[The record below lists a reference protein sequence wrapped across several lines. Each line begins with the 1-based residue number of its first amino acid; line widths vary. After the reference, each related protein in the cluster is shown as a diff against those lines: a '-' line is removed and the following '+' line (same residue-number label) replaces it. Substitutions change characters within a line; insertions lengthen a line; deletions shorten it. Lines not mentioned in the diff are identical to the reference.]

1 MLNSL
6 FYMAAR
12 VRDNVH
18 DVANSGESSRWW
30 QRDAVTLFLDISVD
44 GDGNRW
50 IPGDHGFA
58 LAADPSAPDDAIWCC
73 HGDAGGIG

>member
-18 DVANSGESSRWW
+18 DVANPGESSRWW
-30 QRDAVTLFLDISVD
+30 QCDAVTLFLDISVD

-73 HGDAGGIG
+73 HGDAEGIG

>member
-18 DVANSGESSRWW
+18 DVANPGESSRWW
-30 QRDAVTLFLDISVD
+30 QRDAVTLFLYIPAD
-44 GDGNRW
+44 GDGNRR

-58 LAADPSAPDDAIWCC
+58 LAADPSAPDDAIWWR
-73 HGDAGGIG
+73 HGDAEGIG

>member
-18 DVANSGESSRWW
+18 DVANPGESSRWW
-30 QRDAVTLFLDISVD
+30 QRDAVTLFLYIPADV
-44 GDGNRW
+44 DGNRR

-58 LAADPSAPDDAIWCC
+58 LAADPSAPDDAIWWR
-73 HGDAGGIG
+73 HGDDEGIG